1 MTEQE
6 KLDLLNRAIK
16 SARNWGIGFGLMVVA
31 ALPVSALDIENM
43 TQEEI
48 AEKRERIIY
57 SMCSNYADMA
67 GHLLILRRGGMS
79 MVRALGRFGYSSD
92 SGTINADIQ
101 RIIVDV
107 WSLPDVSIPRHVV
120 EEAEYMH
127 CLETTI

>member
-43 TQEEI
+43 TQ
-48 AEKRERIIY
+48 
-57 SMCSNYADMA
+57 
-67 GHLLILRRGGMS
+67 
-79 MVRALGRFGYSSD
+79 
-92 SGTINADIQ
+92 
-101 RIIVDV
+101 
-107 WSLPDVSIPRHVV
+107 
-120 EEAEYMH
+120 AEYLH